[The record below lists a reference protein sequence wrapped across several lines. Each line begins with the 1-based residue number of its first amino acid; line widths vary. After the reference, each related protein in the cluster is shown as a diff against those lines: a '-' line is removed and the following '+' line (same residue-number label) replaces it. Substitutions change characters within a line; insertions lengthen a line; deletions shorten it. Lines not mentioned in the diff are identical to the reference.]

1 MPRNTTTNPA
11 AHIDLGP
18 AAINAAIER
27 HESITQP
34 RHALLWNY
42 YRNPALSSPGAP
54 RARLAQERGLPARL
68 TGAPADQSAALRDDR
83 AKLGRE
89 IVIENDIAWRI
100 QTMVD
105 FMFGRPITIV
115 STARDPAK
123 RRSIERTLDAV
134 WEASGGIGLLC
145 DLGLLGHIHG
155 HIDLLIRAD
164 APTTDDSATPRDD
177 DELFA
182 RARAIRIEP
191 VDPSRGIPLL
201 DPADYRRITGYIIRT
216 SLVPLPACSEAGSA
230 DRTGSSTLLHRWLTR
245 HSSPRTA
252 SNNKPETLTEVFSS
266 TTRTLH
272 LQRGDEA
279 PTLIDSGPAL
289 VTSEQGPLPIV
300 HIQNIS
306 QPFHYAGL
314 SEVEPLIPLQNELN
328 TRLSDRA
335 SRVTFQSF
343 KMFLAKG
350 LDGADKLP
358 VGPGQVW
365 STDNTDAKI
374 EAFGGDGASPSEDA
388 HINEIREALDKASGV
403 PPLASGVVRAKIGNL
418 TSENALRITL
428 MGLLSKTARKR
439 VTYGRGLAQ
448 ACSLILLALDRAGIL
463 HTDRAD
469 RNVRIEWPDP
479 LPRDERDVLDAA
491 RAKLDLG
498 IPRERIL
505 SELGYA
511 PTDPG
516 VT

>member
-1 MPRNTTTNPA
+1 MTPDQATALPHPDAPA
-11 AHIDLGP
+11 IA
-18 AAINAAIER
+18 AAIDR
-27 HESITQP
+27 HESVTRP
-34 RHALLWNY
+34 RLALLWNY
-42 YRNPALSSPGAP
+42 YRNPALSAPGAP

-68 TGAPADQSAALRDDR
+68 TGAPADPHATLRDDR
-83 AKLGRE
+83 ARPGRE

-105 FMFGRPITIV
+105 FMFGRPVTIV
-115 STARDPAK
+115 STARDDAK
-123 RRSIERTLDAV
+123 RRTIERVLDAV
-134 WEASGGIGLLC
+134 WESSGGVALLC
-145 DLGLLGHIHG
+145 DAGLLGHIHG
-155 HIDLLIRAD
+155 HIDLLVRAD
-164 APTTDDSATPRDD
+164 LAPGSPRPRND
-177 DELFA
+177 DELLDLA
-182 RARAIRIEP
+182 RRLRVEP
-191 VDPSRGIPLL
+191 IDPLRGIPIL
-201 DPADYRRITGYIIRT
+201 DPADYRRLAAYVIRT
-216 SLVPLPACSEAGSA
+216 
-230 DRTGSSTLLHRWLTR
+230 RT
-245 HSSPRTA
+245 SPHTHTDT
-252 SNNKPETLTEVFSS
+252 ETLTEIFTPSA
-266 TTRTLH
+266 RALYA
-272 LQRGDEA
+272 QRAGRPA
-279 PTLIDSGPAL
+279 RLIDSGPAL
-289 VTSEQGPLPIV
+289 VADAPGPVPIV

-314 SEVEPLIPLQNELN
+314 SEVEPLIPLQDELN

-365 STDNTDAKI
+365 STDNTDAAV

-388 HINEIREALDKASGV
+388 HISEVREALDKSSGV

-439 VTYGRGLAQ
+439 VTYGRGIAH
-448 ACSLILLALDRAGIL
+448 ACTLILEALDRAGVL
-463 HTDRAD
+463 PTDQADRA
-469 RNVRIEWPDP
+469 VRVEWPDP
-479 LPRDERDVLDAA
+479 LPREERDTLNAA

-498 IPRERIL
+498 VSRERVL